1 MNNGTGQ
8 PMHLPT
14 AAFPWAACELDAQQV
29 LCYCHSYVGARQT
42 QRSVSQLL
50 INPDELRKTAVP
62 AQCVT
67 PALQSNWALFP
78 SYRNFMCFLK
88 LDLAFSHQKVK
99 KNFISVALLL
109 MVSSQGCG
117 DGTAHGNERP
127 HYASFA
133 RTRPKGQL

>member
-99 KNFISVALLL
+99 KKLHFCCSAFNGFFSGLWGWHSTWKRKTTL
-109 MVSSQGCG
+109 CKFCPN
-117 DGTAHGNERP
+117 TA
-127 HYASFA
+127 
-133 RTRPKGQL
+133 